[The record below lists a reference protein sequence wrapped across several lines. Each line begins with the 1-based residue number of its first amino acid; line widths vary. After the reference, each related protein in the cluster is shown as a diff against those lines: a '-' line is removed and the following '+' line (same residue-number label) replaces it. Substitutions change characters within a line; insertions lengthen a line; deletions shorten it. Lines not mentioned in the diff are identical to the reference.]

1 MRRHLA
7 AHRQRSEGRA
17 HVNSPVSAAS
27 SHKPFRQ
34 TATTDLASA
43 IAHYAAAGPD
53 TPHGRHLTPHLRRLE
68 AESIEILREVVAQC
82 TNPVFLYSIGKDST
96 VMLHLARKAFWPALP
111 PFPFLHIAT
120 TWDFQDMITYR
131 DLLVTALGIRLIA
144 HTNQDGIVRG
154 INPIASGPT
163 VHAQVMSTEGLKQ
176 ALDLGGYDAAFG
188 GGRRDEEASRAKERI
203 FSFRTPQHT
212 WDPRNQRPELWNL
225 YNGRV
230 AKGESI
236 RVFPISNWT
245 EADIWTYIRAEE
257 IPVVPLY
264 FAAVRPIVVRGAA
277 LIMQDDDR
285 MPLEPGEVLEQ
296 RLVRF
301 RTLGCYPLTGAM
313 DSASETVDDI
323 VAEMLAS
330 TKSERQ
336 GRLIDHDEAASMER
350 KKREG
355 YF

>member
-1 MRRHLA
+1 MHDSSDA
-7 AHRQRSEGRA
+7 ITQAKAEHAIADAG
-17 HVNSPVSAAS
+17 PV
-27 SHKPFRQ
+27 PFRQ
-34 TATTDLASA
+34 TA
-43 IAHYAAAGPD
+43 D
-53 TPHGRHLTPHLRRLE
+53 TPLEQAISRYADQVNAPRGRNLSPHLRRLE
-68 AESIEILREVVAQC
+68 AESIEIMREVVAQFR
-82 TNPVFLYSIGKDST
+82 NPVFLYSIGKDST
-96 VMLHLARKAFWPALP
+96 VMMHLARKAFFPAKP

-120 TWDFQDMITYR
+120 TWDFHEMIVYR
-131 DLLVTALGIRLIA
+131 DILAAKLGLRLLV
-144 HTNQDGIVRG
+144 HTNEDGLRRG

-176 ALDLGGYDAAFG
+176 ALDKWQFDAAFG
-188 GGRRDEEASRAKERI
+188 GARRDEEKSRAKERI

-225 YNGRV
+225 YNARLGQ
-230 AKGESI
+230 GESI

-245 EADIWTYIRAEE
+245 ETDIWSYIAAEE

-264 FAAVRPIVVRGAA
+264 FAKVRQVVRRGGGII
-277 LIMQDDDR
+277 LVDDDR
-285 MPLEPGEVLEQ
+285 LKLLPGEQPEMLQ
-296 RLVRF
+296 VRF
-301 RTLGCYPLTGAM
+301 RTLGCYPLTAGM
-313 DSASETVDDI
+313 ESSAANVDEI

-330 TKSERQ
+330 RKSERQ

>member
-1 MRRHLA
+1 MTSLH
-7 AHRQRSEGRA
+7 
-17 HVNSPVSAAS
+17 PVDLVTDA
-27 SHKPFRQ
+27 PFRQ
-34 TATTDLASA
+34 TASTDLAAA
-43 IAHYAAAGPD
+43 ITRYAAAGPG

-68 AESIEILREVVAQC
+68 AESIEIMREVVAQC
-82 TNPVFLYSIGKDST
+82 ANPVFLYSIGKDST

-120 TWDFQDMITYR
+120 TWDFQDMIRYR
-131 DLLVTALGIRLIA
+131 DLLVEALGIRLIA
-144 HTNQDGIVRG
+144 HTNQDGLARG
-154 INPIASGPT
+154 INPMASGPG

-225 YNGRV
+225 YNSRV

-264 FAAVRPIVVRGAA
+264 FSAIRPVVARGAA

-285 MPLEPGEVLEQ
+285 TPLEPGEVLEQ
-296 RLVRF
+296 RRVRF

-313 DSASETVDDI
+313 ESDAETVDDI

>member
-1 MRRHLA
+1 MSA
-7 AHRQRSEGRA
+7 
-17 HVNSPVSAAS
+17 SPPVGAS
-27 SHKPFRQ
+27 IGSMPFRQ
-34 TATTDLASA
+34 TARTDLATA
-43 IAHYAAAGPD
+43 IRRYAAAGPD
-53 TPHGRHLTPHLRRLE
+53 TPHGRHLTPHLRHLE
-68 AESIEILREVVAQC
+68 AESIEIMREVVAQFS
-82 TNPVFLYSIGKDST
+82 NPVFLYSIGKDST
-96 VMLHLARKAFWPALP
+96 VMLQLARKAFWPALP

-120 TWDFQDMITYR
+120 TWDFQDMIRYR
-131 DLLVTALGIRLIA
+131 DLLVEALGIRLIA
-144 HTNQDGIVRG
+144 HTNQDGMARG

-176 ALDLGGYDAAFG
+176 ALDIGGYDAAFG

-203 FSFRTPQHT
+203 FSFRTAKHT

-225 YNGRV
+225 YNGHI

-245 EADIWTYIRAEE
+245 EVDIWTYIRAEE

-264 FAAVRPIVVRGAA
+264 FAAKRPVVKRGSA
-277 LIMQDDDR
+277 LIMLDDDR
-285 MPLEPGEVLEQ
+285 MPLEPGESLINMK
-296 RLVRF
+296 VRF

-313 DSASETVDDI
+313 ESASENVDDI

-336 GRLIDHDEAASMER
+336 GRLIDHDETASMER